1 MNSNPY
7 HFSSTS
13 TVVSSDAS
21 GQSAPAAGRYSR
33 FRTTLITVIDWQLT
47 CLLFA
52 KVYDHFIVDLIVAGY
67 PLIYGDT
74 EDSYRTFARFAPHIA
89 LLVVTLSATIVTLPV
104 IEKLAGCRASAQQK
118 LFALFAWEIVV
129 MGVLVWSYE
138 SSFSFLLHTIDLY
151 LRGQTVETYSFRNQ
165 VLPRLVA
172 WLVCTVPVGWLAVTL
187 YYHRHKTQ
195 PPADLRPQ

>member
-33 FRTTLITVIDWQLT
+33 FRTTLITVIVWQLT
-47 CLLFA
+47 CLLIA

-67 PLIYGDT
+67 SLIYGDT

-104 IEKLAGCRASAQQK
+104 IEKLAGCRASGATKTLCAVRLGNSCHGSAGVVIRIK
-118 LFALFAWEIVV
+118 LLFFAP
-129 MGVLVWSYE
+129 
-138 SSFSFLLHTIDLY
+138 HD
-151 LRGQTVETYSFRNQ
+151 
-165 VLPRLVA
+165 RLVFTGTN
-172 WLVCTVPVGWLAVTL
+172 C
-187 YYHRHKTQ
+187 
-195 PPADLRPQ
+195 